1 MVRNSKESL
10 ILAALSYFP
19 FLGFIPI
26 IFTKD
31 DEFACHHA
39 RQGLTLFIL
48 LLLITFSIWI
58 FHFIFTNL
66 LGQIF
71 IIGLIFKI
79 IAWIIKNIVG
89 IIVGLLYLYLVF
101 VGALNAWRGN
111 YWEIPFIKDLSQ
123 KIIRI

>member
-1 MVRNSKESL
+1 MGKNNKESL

-19 FLGFIPI
+19 FFGLIPI

-39 RQGLTLFIL
+39 KQGLTLFIL
-48 LLLITFSIWI
+48 LLIVTFSIWI
-58 FHFIFTNL
+58 FYFIFTNL

-71 IIGLIFKI
+71 IVGLIFKI
-79 IAWIIKNIVG
+79 IAWIIKNIIG
-89 IIVGLLYLYLVF
+89 IVVGLLYLYLVLA
-101 VGALNAWRGN
+101 GAINAWRGK
-111 YWEIPFIKDLSQ
+111 YWEIPFIKNLSE

>member
-1 MVRNSKESL
+1 MEENRKESV

-19 FLGFIPI
+19 FFGLIPL

-39 RQGLTLFIL
+39 KQGLTLFIL
-48 LLLITFSIWI
+48 LLIITLSIWI

-79 IAWIIKNIVG
+79 IAWIIKNVIG
-89 IIVGLLYLYLVF
+89 IIIGLLYLYLAF
-101 VGALNAWRGN
+101 AGFINAWRGN
-111 YWEIPFIKDLSQ
+111 YWEIPFIKSLSK
-123 KIIRI
+123 KIIKI